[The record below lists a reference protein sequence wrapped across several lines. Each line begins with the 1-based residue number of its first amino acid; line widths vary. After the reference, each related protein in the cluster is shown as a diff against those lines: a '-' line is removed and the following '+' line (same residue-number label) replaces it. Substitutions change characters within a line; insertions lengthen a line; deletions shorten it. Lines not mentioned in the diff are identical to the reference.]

1 MWGFSLILCFW
12 RPFCGR
18 VTSHLPMSDAG
29 ALQKNHNGCHWHTK
43 KHSMRVLDGVVW
55 TPSLAEHI
63 ASNKHN
69 HRKSTRITMLSSKLK
84 APWTVPSMGNSA
96 HHSFNLANYAL
107 HESLKIHDSF
117 LIFSN
122 PLPKVLTKSG
132 PLHVLGQDRTPCTG
146 NEARTCLQ
154 PEKQCNLSQEWDR
167 FTWTMTRR
175 LCSHCRPQKRTAAWS
190 EPVGRTLNSFLKAI
204 FNART

>member
-29 ALQKNHNGCHWHTK
+29 ALPKNHNGCHWHTK
-43 KHSMRVLDGVVW
+43 KHGMRVLDGVVW

-63 ASNKHN
+63 ASKKHN

-107 HESLKIHDSF
+107 DESLKIHDRF

-146 NEARTCLQ
+146 NEARRA
-154 PEKQCNLSQEWDR
+154 CNQRS
-167 FTWTMTRR
+167 
-175 LCSHCRPQKRTAAWS
+175 
-190 EPVGRTLNSFLKAI
+190 
-204 FNART
+204 NAT